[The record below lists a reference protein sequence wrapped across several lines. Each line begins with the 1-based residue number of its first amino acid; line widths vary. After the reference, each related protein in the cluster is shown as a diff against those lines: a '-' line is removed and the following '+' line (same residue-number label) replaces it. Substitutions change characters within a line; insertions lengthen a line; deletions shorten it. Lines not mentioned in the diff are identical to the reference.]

1 MRSLRSTATLDID
14 SLPTLLDVSCV
25 QYSRVST
32 LYTSVSVFGVDSEA
46 MTARYR
52 GQILMDVL
60 SFHCPTDTTTKRH
73 SQQSIVYVIFL
84 KSTKIDNLVPQ
95 FNCCL
100 PSFPDRPMTG
110 FDSTDN
116 PSSSVTQFM
125 NKSVTQSI

>member
-73 SQQSIVYVIFL
+73 SQPSIVYVIFF

-95 FNCCL
+95 ISSIAAYHLFQ
-100 PSFPDRPMTG
+100 
-110 FDSTDN
+110 TD
-116 PSSSVTQFM
+116 P
-125 NKSVTQSI
+125 